1 MEDAVGGEC
10 SMHEK
15 YAKYAYDIRGK
26 FRMGK
31 EEMRELTGFF
41 QLKDGDCDG
50 VFQLMESK

>member
-1 MEDAVGGEC
+1 MGGEC